1 MAKKTLLHPL
11 QLPFW
16 AFSLFSHLKRL

>member
-11 QLPFW
+11 QLQFW